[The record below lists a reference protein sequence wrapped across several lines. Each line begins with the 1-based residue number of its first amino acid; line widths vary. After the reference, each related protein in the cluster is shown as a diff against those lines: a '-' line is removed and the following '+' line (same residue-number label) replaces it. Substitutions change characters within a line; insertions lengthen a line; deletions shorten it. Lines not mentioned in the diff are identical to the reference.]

1 MLIRSPTPLLL
12 VLALGLLA
20 CRSESGRSDPEATD
34 HSAKASLPYT
44 DIAPAQLDE
53 MMRSK
58 DFLLVNV
65 HIPYEGEI
73 PGTDLHI
80 RYDEI
85 DRELEQLGDLDAKIV
100 LYCRSGRM
108 STISTNR
115 LAELGYTN
123 LYHLEGGMR
132 AWTAAGYELEKGEGG
147 S

>member
-1 MLIRSPTPLLL
+1 MLIRSPMPILLFVAL
-12 VLALGLLA
+12 TLAA
-20 CRSESGRSDPEATD
+20 CRSESGRSDAEATD
-34 HSAKASLPYT
+34 RSAEASIPYT
-44 DIAPAQLDE
+44 DIDPAQLDE

-85 DRELEQLGDLDAKIV
+85 DQGLDQLGELDAKIV

-108 STISTNR
+108 STTATNR

-123 LYHLEGGMR
+123 LYHLAGGMR
-132 AWTAAGYELEKGEGG
+132 AWTAAGYQLEQGEGG